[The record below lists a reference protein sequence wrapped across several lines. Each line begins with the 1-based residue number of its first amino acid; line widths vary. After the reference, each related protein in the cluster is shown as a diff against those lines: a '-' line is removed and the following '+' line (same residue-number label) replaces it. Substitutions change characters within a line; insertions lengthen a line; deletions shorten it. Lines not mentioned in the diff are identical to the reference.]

1 MLLTRKHLSRRTV
14 LRGVGATMA
23 LPFLDSMIPAR
34 SVLAKTEAA
43 RAASRARLVCIEQ
56 VHGAAGISEYGL
68 AKNLWIPAATGR
80 RFDISQGNLSP
91 LEPFRDQL
99 TIISNT
105 DARMAEAQS
114 APEVGGDHFR
124 SSAVMYTQAHPK
136 LTEGS
141 DVSVGVSMDQLYAQR
156 FGQDTPIPS
165 MQLTIEPVDQS
176 GGCAYGYA
184 CVYTDTISWAAAD
197 QPLPMVRDP
206 RFVFEQLFGSGGTPE
221 QRAQRRAT
229 DRSILDL
236 LTRQMAD
243 LRRSL
248 GAGDRQR
255 LDQYSNNIR
264 EIEQRIARIE
274 ARNTSG
280 EARELPGAPAGV
292 PDSFDEHVKLMF
304 DLQVLAF
311 AADTTRVFSFK
322 IGRDGSGR
330 VYPGSGVDRG
340 FHDASHHGSS
350 EERIKQFGEI
360 NKYHVSLLPYFLE
373 KLQTTMDGET
383 NLLEKTLVLYGSP
396 MAVGNTH
403 NHRNCPLILLGKG
416 GGAVQPGIHVKAPK
430 DTPMANVMLTLLQRL
445 GLEDLQSFGDSS
457 GEFSFSTAETTVAS
471 HEGHEVAG

>member
-1 MLLTRKHLSRRTV
+1 MFLTQKHLPRRVV
-14 LRGVGATMA
+14 LRGIGATVA
-23 LPFLDSMIPAR
+23 LPFLDAMVPAH
-34 SVLAKTEAA
+34 SVLAKTPAA
-43 RAASRARLVCIEQ
+43 RIASRARLVCIEQ
-56 VHGAAGISEYGL
+56 VHGAAGCSEYGM
-68 AKNLWIPAATGR
+68 AQNLWSPAATGR
-80 RFDISQGNLSP
+80 RFDISMGSLSP
-91 LEPFRDQL
+91 LEPFRNHL

-105 DARMAEAQS
+105 DARMAEAMS

-141 DVSVGVSMDQLYAQR
+141 DVRVGTSMDQLYVQK

-165 MQLTIEPVDQS
+165 MQLSIEPVDQS

-184 CVYTDTISWAAAD
+184 CVYTDTISWAAPE

-206 RFVFEQLFGSGGTPE
+206 RMVFEQLFGSGGTPE

-229 DRSILDL
+229 DRSILDM
-236 LTRQMAD
+236 LTNQIAE

-248 GAGDRQR
+248 GPADRQR
-255 LDQYSNNIR
+255 IDQYSTNLR
-264 EIEQRIARIE
+264 EIEQRISRIE

-311 AADTTRVFSFK
+311 SSDTTRVFSFK

-330 VYPGSGVDRG
+330 VYPESGVERG
-340 FHDASHHGSS
+340 FHDASHHGVA
-350 EERIKQFGEI
+350 EDRIKQFGEI

-373 KLQTTMDGET
+373 KLQSTMDGEA
-383 NLLEKTLVLYGSP
+383 NLLDKTVVLYGSP

-403 NHRNCPLILLGKG
+403 NHRNCPLILLGRG
-416 GGAVQPGIHVKAPK
+416 GSVVEGGVHIKAPK

-445 GLEDLQSFGDSS
+445 GLDDLKSFGDSS
-457 GEFSFSTAETTVAS
+457 GEFSFTAAENTVA
-471 HEGHEVAG
+471 